1 MQQRIKTYNEFYLF
15 YLTQHSK
22 LWTRVFHFI
31 AILLVLAVIIYVI
44 QSGKERFLWY
54 VPIYG
59 LGISGLSHAIFEK
72 NRPTIMSYPAWSVIS
87 DMRMFFELLIGK
99 QKFKA

>member
-1 MQQRIKTYNEFYLF
+1 MQTRIKTYKDFYSF

-22 LWTRVFHFI
+22 MWTRIFHFL
-31 AILLVLAVIIYVI
+31 AILLVFAVIIFVI

-72 NRPTIMSYPAWSVIS
+72 NRPTILRYPLWSVLS
-87 DMRMFFELLIGK
+87 DLKMFVELMIGK